1 MVQRVPAPS
10 TNRHAFVLVRA
21 PHRPELLVMAGDELI
36 IGRDPSADLLLDH
49 PMVSAFH
56 ARILVGRQHVTVEDL
71 GSRNTTLVGGRP
83 ARQSVLWDG
92 ATVRIGPWSL
102 EFVQDI
108 VTDRMGLDRRLGG
121 LPRRVVRARGVAD
134 EALAELPSGTFMA
147 DVATLRRL
155 AGQDRVRSTARL
167 VPEGGGPSA
176 LVGADV
182 LAVGG
187 EGHVQARGWF
197 CGGVAAELRWAGRHH
212 LLVRRSMFA
221 SVRVNGRRCAA
232 RQLVHGDRVVVGR
245 TAFRYLVR

>member
-1 MVQRVPAPS
+1 MVQRVPTHTPA
-10 TNRHAFVLVRA
+10 RRGFLLVRA
-21 PHRPELLVMAGDELI
+21 PHRPELLVMAGDELV

-83 ARQSVLWDG
+83 AEQSVLYDG

-102 EFVQDI
+102 EFVADI
-108 VTDRMGLDRRLGG
+108 VTDRMGLDRRLSA
-121 LPRRVVRARGVAD
+121 LPRRTVRARGAAD
-134 EALAELPSGTFMA
+134 AALAELPTGTFMA
-147 DVATLRRL
+147 DVETLRRL
-155 AGQDRVRSTARL
+155 AGQDRVRTTARL
-167 VPEGGGPSA
+167 VPEAGGASA

-182 LAVGG
+182 LQVGG
-187 EGHVQARGWF
+187 QGDVRARGWF

-212 LLVRRSMFA
+212 LLARRSLFA
-221 SVRVNGRRCAA
+221 TIRVNGRRCTA
-232 RQLVHGDRVVVGR
+232 RRLVHGDRVVVGR